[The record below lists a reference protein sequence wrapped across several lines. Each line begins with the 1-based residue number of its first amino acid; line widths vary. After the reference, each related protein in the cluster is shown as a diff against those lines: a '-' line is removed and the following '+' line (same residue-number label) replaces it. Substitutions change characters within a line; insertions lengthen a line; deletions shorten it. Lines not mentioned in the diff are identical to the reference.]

1 MTHIENNT
9 PELVRNETDGN
20 TEGLYISLAGMIG
33 AGKTTLAH
41 ALGKYFKVPVYEEPV
56 TANEYLEAFYADMK
70 TNGAMFQIHLST
82 ERYEQQ
88 QQIIWNKK
96 GAIQDRSLYED
107 QLFAELLFDLGIM
120 SEMHYKIYMK
130 AYAQKCLTVRHP
142 DIVVFIDVSAENSLK
157 RIQKRGRDCEKGIT
171 LDYLTALH
179 AKYQQFVE
187 RISNTVLVI
196 QVPWD
201 EFRKDDDIAFYIFT
215 TYINNLKKFIKLDSG
230 TSLPESSDAS
240 FSCTGSVNELQ
251 C

>member
-1 MTHIENNT
+1 MSHIEHNT

-20 TEGLYISLAGMIG
+20 IKGLYISLAGMIG

-41 ALGKYFKVPVYEEPV
+41 ALGKYFELPVYEEPV
-56 TANEYLEAFYADMK
+56 TANEYLDAFYADMK

-120 SEMHYKIYMK
+120 SEMHYKIYMN

-157 RIQKRGRDCEKGIT
+157 RIKKRGRECEKGIT
-171 LDYLTALH
+171 IEYLRALH
-179 AKYQQFVE
+179 AKYQKFIE
-187 RISNTVLVI
+187 KISNTVLVI

-201 EFRKDDDIAFYIFT
+201 EFRDDDVIALDIFNA
-215 TYINNLKKFIKLDSG
+215 YINNRKKFIKLTTG
-230 TSLPESSDAS
+230 TPLTNSLNDNSFDIVPES
-240 FSCTGSVNELQ
+240 
-251 C
+251 